1 MSMDSDMTYDIYCQ
15 WSDICQWLSME
26 DMMYEIVS

>member
-15 WSDICQWLSME
+15 WSDICQLLSTE